1 MKQEH
6 HPKGVRLN
14 NLGANTTD
22 EKIYVGASD
31 SGSYIDSHNGRLRS
45 LSGNDGDWEKMNGEV
60 EIYPSSDPGDWFC
73 IGSIDV
79 NNKKFEVWVEEN
91 NLAGPIIRI
100 DGQKVAQS
108 TDIPFIKQF
117 PLQMDKN
124 EGCDGEGEVFIT
136 DDNTTPLIFNV
147 KDMLDNVL
155 TQKYFSGFNYEQHTI
170 NLSKPLD
177 IPVFIELVNVG
188 GGGGLPV
195 GNYQY
200 AIAYVTKSGDRTL
213 FSEKTPVIP
222 VVRALSEGTRSYP
235 YSRTFGD
242 NSNSESNTSYGPR
255 IRFRIT
261 NNLNYDSIEVIR
273 FDYNIG
279 AGIDFTP
286 SAKVVGRVDISDGQ
300 IDIVDFVDP
309 TDSDREITLSIEEE
323 ESQSYLIETAKG
335 IRYYGKR
342 LVLANVKTV
351 EKIDTSTFLDV
362 NGEKIFP
369 VQENLGISGHKE
381 PYHHAYRSNEMG
393 GEKTT
398 FGVHFFDK
406 VGGKT
411 FVKEDDDLK
420 NVQYPNRR
428 EKHTVN
434 TSNYSFGQMPVAADI
449 DGTYGDVYESFS
461 HQNAISKGDKDTFK
475 NIYKKGSRTDGNVG
489 TTYLPGFPN
498 TEPNNYQAAQAALT
512 RWRVPYLPFKPTKN
526 ADLGDTHDFIPNIR
540 VDSDGFFG
548 LGSKYYYD
556 PQCFA
561 PEYYAK
567 GYALAGIDNIPDWVR
582 SFSVVRTRPAGRV
595 VLQGLGM
602 YKILPGSYDGAS
614 SAKNVG
620 KDNSSMWFFSPD
632 IQSGLISQAEI
643 DNIQQNPQ
651 DYKVQFVAP
660 MGFFSEIYSFESNGL
675 KDHLVDMITYA
686 RVQRDTGQI
695 NPGVDPTTGTDGYVY
710 YNKYRGVTSPL
721 YDINGGWFSGSDG
734 NKLMGVEFFNEIRE
748 GRGRYFHLGFPETIY
763 NVRNIGGTNMR
774 DFNDLGLMNWTE
786 PFYMINIIK
795 TGAEVPDND
804 ITGFRSTGTHIKLDS
819 IIGLGNGQL
828 NQTFNLVDERWED
841 CCSTSVD
848 VTTDKYLY
856 LRNIDDNTERVFYDV
871 TNETAP
877 NIATII
883 SDITLNGFW
892 LSPSGKQVV
901 GIYTNTNSGTGI
913 LKNHEFSIVFNYPAY
928 IPLDNE
934 YVVVKYDNRIPIRF
948 FGGESYVGE
957 TIFAPIDRDLKLAD
971 NTDDPEETTQFVLNA
986 GFPYGRYEM
995 NHRYYRCIKTTGAN
1009 NIQNQDWFSF
1019 SHIRQMCV
1027 MFNCDTR
1034 IAAHYAH
1041 AESYPLE
1048 FFPLKHY
1055 VMRPNVWDDAQTIT
1069 EQNIFSEYV
1078 DDYGE
1083 SEKDNFV
1090 YGGFRFL
1097 PSYNIDYS
1105 SRGRI
1110 EFFTK
1115 PKIGFEEKFD
1125 FCNLVVWSLE
1135 RATNQQDSP
1144 GLKTFLTSNSFEI
1157 EESQGEIKFL
1167 YSATY
1172 SDKGSNLYA
1181 VTEKGVCLLV
1191 TKKTILS
1198 NVDANYLTG
1207 VATDEFISQEYWIER
1222 QIGSHGEMW
1231 RGKAEGTST
1240 TPSSAGDVEIEFL
1253 IFPNRNSVF
1262 MLLNNEVRN
1271 IGNNGYINR
1280 LLPYLSTHPFDTSKH
1295 LTAGFDKRR
1304 NDYFLD
1310 ITSTIGQS
1318 DQRINFKFFI
1328 RNFKWVGSN
1337 DYQYDSYVFSNGRF
1351 YGMKDLT
1358 TYLLD
1363 EGYLINGEPIE
1374 CSLTQVFSKDYN
1386 FDKEFIRIGIET
1398 GGRSGEKPTAIQFL
1412 DQNNVIMAEMS
1423 QAVFGPNYLLMYDCW
1438 EHFIPSK
1445 SDAYDVNKNRIQ
1457 DRLVIYKIIHNLA
1470 SDFRVVNTTIQYK
1483 ILK

>member
-22 EKIYVGASD
+22 EKIYVGAGD
-31 SGSYIDSHNGRLRS
+31 KGYYVDSHNGRLRS
-45 LSGNDGDWEKMNGEV
+45 LDGNDGDWEKMNGEELV
-60 EIYPSSDPGDWFC
+60 YPSSDPGDWFC

-79 NNKKFEVWVEEN
+79 NDKRFEVWVEEN

-100 DGQKVAQS
+100 NGQKVAQS
-108 TDIPFIKQF
+108 TDIPFLKAF

-136 DDNTTPLIFNV
+136 DDNSTPLIFNI
-147 KDMLDNVL
+147 KDMLDNIANP
-155 TQKYFSGFNYEQHTI
+155 KYFAGFNYEQHTV

-177 IPVFIELVNVG
+177 IPVFVELVNVG
-188 GGGGLPV
+188 GSGGLPV

-235 YSRTFGD
+235 WVRTFGD
-242 NSNSESNTSYGPR
+242 NSNISSKTSYGPK
-255 IRFRIT
+255 IRFRVT
-261 NNLNYDSIEVIR
+261 NTLNYDSIEIIR

-286 SAKVVGRVDISDGQ
+286 SARVVGRIDISDGQ
-300 IDIVDFVDP
+300 IDIVDFIDP
-309 TDSDREITLSIEEE
+309 VDSDREIVLSVEEE

-351 EKIDTSTFLDV
+351 EKVDTSTFLDIE
-362 NGEKIFP
+362 GEKIFP
-369 VQENLGISGHKE
+369 IQENLGTAGHND
-381 PYHHAYRSNEMG
+381 PYNHSYRSNEMG

-428 EKHTVN
+428 ERHTVN
-434 TSNYSFGQMPVAADI
+434 SANYSFGQLPVAADI
-449 DGTYGDVYESFS
+449 DGTYGEVFESFS
-461 HQNAISKGDKDTFK
+461 HTNAIRKGDKDTFK
-475 NIYKKGSRTDGNVG
+475 NIYKKASRSFGAVQYAGQPSD
-489 TTYLPGFPN
+489 PN
-498 TEPNNYQAAQAALT
+498 DYQAASGLGI
-512 RWRVPYLPFKPTKN
+512 WRVPYLPFKPTKTS
-526 ADLGDTHDFIPNIR
+526 DLGDTHDFLPNIN
-540 VDSDGFFG
+540 VDANGFLSVGNIFP
-548 LGSKYYYD
+548 YD
-556 PQCFA
+556 PKGFA
-561 PEYYAK
+561 PEYYSK
-567 GYALAGIDNIPDWVR
+567 GYALAGLDNIPDWVR
-582 SFSVVRTRPAGRV
+582 SFSVVRTKQAGRV

-602 YKILPGSYDGAS
+602 YKILPGSYDGPS

-620 KDNSSMWFFSPD
+620 KDNASMWFFSPD

-643 DNIQQNPQ
+643 DNIQQNPG

-660 MGFFSEIYSFESNGL
+660 MGFFSEVYSFESNGL
-675 KDHLVDMITYA
+675 KDHLVDMMTYA
-686 RVQRDTGQI
+686 RVQRDQGEI
-695 NPGVDPTTGTDGYVY
+695 NPGVNPTTGTDGYVY
-710 YNKYRGVTSPL
+710 YNKYRGVTSPNF
-721 YDINGGWFSGSDG
+721 DINEGFFSGSDG
-734 NKLMGVEFFNEIRE
+734 NKLMGVEFFEEIRE
-748 GRGRYFHLGFPETIY
+748 GRGRYFHLGFPEQIY
-763 NVRNIGGTNMR
+763 GKRNIGGSNMR
-774 DFNDLGLMNWTE
+774 DFNDVGLMDWTE

-795 TGAEVPDND
+795 EGAEVPDDD

-819 IIGLGNGQL
+819 IIGLGNGLDGQI
-828 NQTFNLVDERWED
+828 FPLVDERWED

-848 VTTDKYLY
+848 ITPDKYLY
-856 LRNIDDNTERVFYDV
+856 LRDINTQIERIFYDV
-871 TNETAP
+871 TNTSAP
-877 NIATII
+877 AIALII
-883 SDITLNGFW
+883 ADITNNGFW
-892 LSPSGKQVV
+892 IAPNGSQVV
-901 GIYTNTNSGTGI
+901 GIYTNTRSGSGVY
-913 LKNHEFSIVFNYPAY
+913 KNHEFSIVFGYSAYKPAAT
-928 IPLDNE
+928 E

-957 TIFAPIDRDLKLAD
+957 TIFAPVDRDLKLET
-971 NTDDPEETTQFVLNA
+971 NGDDPEETTQFVLNA

-995 NHRYYRCIKTTGAN
+995 NHRYYRCVDTSGVN

-1019 SHIRQMCV
+1019 SHIRNLCV
-1027 MFNCDTR
+1027 MFNCDNR

-1041 AESYPLE
+1041 QESYPLQY
-1048 FFPLKHY
+1048 FPLTAY
-1055 VMRPNVWDDAQTIT
+1055 VMRPNVWDDSMTLE

-1115 PKIGFEEKFD
+1115 PEIGFEEKFD
-1125 FCNLVVWSLE
+1125 FCNLVIWSLE

-1144 GLKTFLTSNSFEI
+1144 GLKTFLVANSFEI

-1181 VTEKGVCLLV
+1181 ITEKGVCLLV

-1222 QIGSHGEMW
+1222 LIGSNGEFW
-1231 RGKAEGTST
+1231 RGKAEGTTT
-1240 TPSSAGDVEIEFL
+1240 TPSEAGDLELEFL
-1253 IFPNRNSVF
+1253 IFPNKNSVF
-1262 MLLNNEVRN
+1262 TLINNEVRN
-1271 IGNNGYINR
+1271 VGNNQYINR
-1280 LLPYLSTHPFDTSKH
+1280 LLPYLSAHPMDTSKH

-1304 NDYFLD
+1304 NDYYLD
-1310 ITSTIGQS
+1310 ITSPFGQT
-1318 DQRINFKFFI
+1318 DQRINFKMFM
-1328 RNFKWVGSN
+1328 RNMKWVGSN
-1337 DYQYDSYVFSNGRF
+1337 DYQYDSYVFSDGRF
-1351 YGMKDLT
+1351 YGMKNLI

-1363 EGYLINGEPIE
+1363 EGLVLNGSNIE

-1386 FDKEFIRIGIET
+1386 FDKEFVRIGVET
-1398 GGRSGEKPTAIQFL
+1398 GGRSGQKPTSIQFL
-1412 DQNNVIMAEMS
+1412 DENGLVMAEMS
-1423 QAVFGPNYLLMYDCW
+1423 QAIFGPDYLLMYDCW

-1445 SDAYDVNKNRIQ
+1445 SVTYDPDKNRIQ
-1457 DRLVIYKIIHNLA
+1457 DRFVVYKIIHNLA
-1470 SDFRVVNTTIQYK
+1470 TDFRVVNTTVQYK

>member
-22 EKIYVGASD
+22 EKIYVGASEK
-31 SGSYIDSHNGRLRS
+31 GFYVDSHNGRLRS
-45 LSGNDGDWEKMNGEV
+45 LDGNDGDWEKMNGEV
-60 EIYPSSDPGDWFC
+60 SVHPSTDPGNWFC

-79 NNKKFEVWVEEN
+79 NDKKFEVWVEESN
-91 NLAGPIIRI
+91 AAGPIIRI
-100 DGQKVAQS
+100 DGVKVAQS
-108 TDIPFIKQF
+108 VNIPFLKTF

-147 KDMLDNVL
+147 KDLLDNIA
-155 TQKYFSGFNYEQHTI
+155 TPKYFAGFNYEQHTV

-188 GGGGLPV
+188 GSGGLPV

-200 AIAYVTKSGDRTL
+200 AISYVTKSGDRTS

-222 VVRALSEGTRSYP
+222 VVRSLSQGTRSYP
-235 YSRTFGD
+235 WSRTFGD
-242 NSNSESNTSYGPR
+242 NSAVNSKTSYGPR
-255 IRFRIT
+255 IRFRVT
-261 NNLNYDSIEVIR
+261 NTLNYDSIEIIR

-286 SAKVVGRVDISDGQ
+286 SARVVGRIDISDGK
-300 IDIVDFVDP
+300 IDVIDFVDP
-309 TDSDREITLSIEEE
+309 VDSDRNILLSVEEE

-342 LVLANVKTV
+342 LVLANVKVV
-351 EKIDTSTFLDV
+351 EKTDTSTFLETG
-362 NGEKIFP
+362 GEKIFP
-369 VQENLGISGHKE
+369 IQENLGTAGHND
-381 PYHHAYRSNEMG
+381 PYNHSYRSNEMG

-406 VGGKT
+406 VGSKT

-428 EKHTVN
+428 ERHTAN
-434 TSNYSFGQMPVAADI
+434 TSNYSFGQMPIAADI
-449 DGTYGDVYESFS
+449 DGLFGDVYESFS

-475 NIYKKGSRTDGNVG
+475 NILKKGSRTDATVD
-489 TTYLPGFPN
+489 TAQQPTDPN
-498 TEPNNYQAAQAALT
+498 DYQAANAAGNT
-512 RWRVPYLPFKPTKN
+512 WRVPYLPFKPTKGQ
-526 ADLGDTHDFIPNIR
+526 DMGDTHDFIPNIR
-540 VDSDGFFG
+540 VDTDGFLG
-548 LGSKYYYD
+548 LGSKFDYD

-567 GYALAGIDNIPDWVR
+567 GFALSGLDNIPDWVK
-582 SFSVVRTRPAGRV
+582 SFSVVRTKPAGRV
-595 VLQGLGM
+595 VVQGLGM

-620 KDNSSMWFFSPD
+620 KDNASMWFFSPD

-643 DNIQQNPQ
+643 DNIQNNPS

-660 MGFFSEIYSFESNGL
+660 MGFFSEVYSYESNAL
-675 KDHLVDMITYA
+675 KDHLVDMMVYA
-686 RVQRDTGQI
+686 RIQRDTGQV
-695 NPGVDPTTGTDGYVY
+695 NPGTDPTTGPSGYVY
-710 YNKYRGVTSPL
+710 YNKFRGVTSPL
-721 YDINGGWFSGSDG
+721 FDVNGGWFAGSDG
-734 NKLMGVEFFNEIRE
+734 NKEMNIDYFTEIRE

-763 NVRNIGGTNMR
+763 GTRNIGGSNMR
-774 DFNDLGLMNWTE
+774 DFNDTGLMDWTE
-786 PFYMINIIK
+786 PYYMVNIIK
-795 TGAEVPDND
+795 VGAEVPDND
-804 ITGFRSTGTHIKLDS
+804 ITGFRSTGTHVKIES
-819 IIGLGNGQL
+819 IIGLGDGSN
-828 NQTFNLVDERWED
+828 NQVFQLVDERWED

-848 VTTDKYLY
+848 QTTDKYVY
-856 LRNIDDNTERVFYDV
+856 LRDLNTQVERIFYDV
-871 TNETAP
+871 TNTSAP
-877 NIATII
+877 AIALII
-883 SDITLNGFW
+883 ADITTNGFW
-892 LSPSGKQVV
+892 VAPNLSQVV
-901 GIYTNTNSGTGI
+901 GLYTNTRSGSGVY
-913 LKNHEFSIVFNYPAY
+913 KNHEFSIIFGYSAY
-928 IPLDNE
+928 KPTATE
-934 YVVVKYDNRIPIRF
+934 YVIVKYDNRIPIRF

-957 TIFAPIDRDLKLAD
+957 TIFAPIDKDLKLAD

-986 GFPYGRYEM
+986 GFPYGRLEM
-995 NHRYYRCIKTTGAN
+995 NHRYYRTKNTTAVN
-1009 NIQNQDWFSF
+1009 KIQDTDWFSF

-1041 AESYPLE
+1041 QETYPLQY
-1048 FFPLKHY
+1048 FPLTHY
-1055 VMRPNVWDDAQTIT
+1055 VMRPNVWDDTLT
-1069 EQNIFSEYV
+1069 LEEQNVFSEYV

-1083 SEKDNFV
+1083 SEKANFV

-1115 PKIGFEEKFD
+1115 PEIGFEEKYD
-1125 FCNLVVWSLE
+1125 FCNLVIWSLE

-1144 GLKTFLTSNSFEI
+1144 GLKTFLVANSFEI

-1181 VTEKGVCLLV
+1181 ITEKGVCLLV

-1222 QIGSHGEMW
+1222 LIGSTGEFW
-1231 RGKAEGTST
+1231 RGKAEGTTT
-1240 TPSSAGDVEIEFL
+1240 TPSDAGDLELEFL
-1253 IFPNRNSVF
+1253 IFPNKNSVF
-1262 MLLNNEVRN
+1262 TLINNEVRN
-1271 IGNNGYINR
+1271 IGNNQYINR
-1280 LLPYLSTHPFDTSKH
+1280 LLPYLSNHPSDTSKH
-1295 LTAGFDKRR
+1295 LIAGFDKRR
-1304 NDYFLD
+1304 NDYYLD
-1310 ITSTIGQS
+1310 ITSTINEE
-1318 DQRINFKFFI
+1318 DQRINFKHFM
-1328 RNFKWVGSN
+1328 RNMKWVGSN

-1351 YGMKDLT
+1351 YGMKNLV

-1363 EGYLINGEPIE
+1363 EGFVLNGSNIE

-1386 FDKEFIRIGIET
+1386 FDKEFVRIGVET
-1398 GGRSGEKPTAIQFL
+1398 GGRSGQKPTSIQFL
-1412 DQNNVIMAEMS
+1412 DENGLVMAEMS
-1423 QAVFGPNYLLMYDCW
+1423 QAIFGPDYLLMYDCW

-1445 SDAYDVNKNRIQ
+1445 SVTYDPDKNRIQ
-1457 DRLVIYKIIHNLA
+1457 DRFVVYKIIHNLA
-1470 SDFRVVNTTIQYK
+1470 TDFRVVNTTIQYK